1 MFLCLF
7 ALLISS
13 KTIAQNGI
21 FFQAVAR
28 DNFSNPAKDR
38 IIYVQTAISQ
48 TTAEGP
54 KVLIENF
61 QTNTDGTGVFSIS
74 IGQGSRIGGTA
85 ASLNAIDWANGPYF
99 INLKISIRPVGPAT
113 SWDYNKEWINLGSTP
128 FGTVPYALYAGK
140 VAGME
145 NKLNI
150 SDTAK
155 MLAPYA
161 NTARSSFDST
171 SLSNRINA
179 KANTI
184 DVANSLS
191 LKANESDVTALLA
204 NKENASKKSLA
215 TDLGGAASS
224 DVLYPSQKAVKTY
237 VDAQVAT
244 ATIADADANTKGKIK
259 LAGDLAG
266 TAALPTVPGLALKA
280 NTTDVT
286 AALTLK
292 EDATNKSIV
301 TTLGTSDILYPTQKA
316 VKTYVDAQIATA
328 TIADADANTKGK
340 IKLAGDLAGTA
351 ALPTVPGLALKAN
364 ATDVTAAL
372 TLKEDATN
380 KSIVTTLGTSDVLF
394 PTQNAVKTYVDAKVA
409 TASISDADANT
420 KGKIQLAGDLG
431 GTASLPTVPGLA
443 LKANA
448 TDVTTALAA
457 KANSSDVNTALDL
470 KENLLN
476 KSFNV
481 ATDGTSDIKYPSAK
495 AVKTYVTDAI
505 AANTISVTAPL
516 SKSGNTISIGQATGS
531 VNGYLSLS
539 DWTAFNNK
547 IDATQK
553 AANNGVATLGNDGK
567 IPSNQIPSVSFQS
580 ANVVTSEAN
589 MLALSGAVV
598 GSIAIRTDVN
608 KNFVLSALPAI
619 TLVNWIQL
627 ATPNSV
633 TSVNGSAGPNVT
645 LTSNN
650 VAEGSTNQYYT
661 DARTRG
667 ALSATTPLV
676 FNNGTGAFSMPQA
689 TTGADGFLSATDWN
703 TFNNKQNTLTAGNDY
718 VSPNA
723 AIIGA
728 TKTKI
733 SFDAKGLVTAGVDA
747 TTADIAPSTDRNYV
761 TDAKQ
766 TVITNTSGTNSGD
779 ETSSTI
785 KTKLGI
791 TTLSGSN
798 TGDQTITLSGDVTG
812 TGTGTFIATLANTAV
827 TAGAYGSSTAIPTF
841 TVDAKGRLTAASTAS
856 VVADAG
862 TLTGNTIA
870 SNVTASSLTSVGT
883 ITSGTWNGTT
893 IALANG
899 GTGATTAAGALTNL
913 GAEAIANKS
922 TNIITDAASTTKYP
936 SIKLIKDYVDAQTA
950 AAGVADGSITSAKI
964 KDGDIVNADV
974 SNTAA
979 IAYSKLNLTASIIN
993 GDLAGSITASKLV
1006 GTDIATVGTITAG
1019 TWSGTTIAI
1028 ANGGTGA
1035 TTTASALTNL
1045 GAEAIANKST
1055 NITTDAASTTM
1066 YPSVKLI
1073 KDYVDAQIT
1082 AAAVADGSITSA
1094 KIADGT
1100 ITTTDISGNAGI
1112 TNGQLANSSITM
1124 GTTAIALGTFTT
1136 TIAGLTS
1143 VSSTGFTGELTGNAA
1158 TTTKLATGRTIAI
1171 TGDISYTS
1179 PTFDG
1184 SGNVTA
1190 AATIGAG
1197 VVTNAM
1203 LAGSIDAATKL
1214 TGVLPVANGGTGA
1227 ADVAA
1232 ARTNLG
1238 LGTAATSS
1246 IADFSAP
1253 LTFSAPIARSIN
1265 AISIPAASSSVNGYL
1280 SSTDWSSFN
1289 NKIDGS
1295 KIAANNGV
1303 ASLGADGKIPS
1314 SQIPAISFSTVDV
1327 VADQTA
1333 MLALTGKVAGAIVV
1347 NTAASK
1353 NYVLNNAASPS
1364 VIGSW
1369 TELATPASIS
1379 SVNGKSGL
1387 SVSIGTDD
1395 IAEGTTNKYFSNV
1408 QARNAISA
1416 SAPLAYN
1423 AGTGVVSLATLP
1435 AANGGTGLTAVGTNG
1450 QILTSNGTNLVWSN
1464 PSATIG
1470 AATNASNLSGGAAGS
1485 IPYQTATNI
1494 TDFLAVGTDG
1504 QVLKLSGGLPT
1515 WSAAPATGMTSLNG
1529 STSSVQTFATPGTSG
1544 TAPAWSTAS
1553 GAHTLNLPMASAT
1566 SVTAGLLSKADY
1578 DVFNAKQTALTA
1590 GSGISIA
1597 SGTISATGLTTSNLS
1612 SSAAIVNG
1620 QLANSATTIGTTSI
1634 ALGASATT
1642 IAGLTSVS
1650 STGFTGALTGNA
1662 STATKLAA
1670 TKNINGIAFDGSAD
1684 VTIAAAAGTLTGTT
1698 LAANVVS
1705 SSLTTIG
1712 TLTAGAVPYSLL
1724 TGTVPT
1730 WNQNTTGNATTATTA
1745 GNITATTNTT
1755 LTSLANLATV
1765 GTITSGT
1772 WSGTTIAIANGG
1784 TGLTTVGSNGQVLS
1798 SNGTTITW
1806 SNPAAT
1812 GITAINGITSG
1823 TQTLTVG
1830 TSGTAP
1836 VFSSSSSTHTLNL
1849 PMASATSVTAGLL
1862 SKADYDVFNAKQA
1875 ALTAGSGISI
1885 TSGTISA
1892 TGLTTSNL
1900 SASAAIVNG
1909 QLANSSTTIGT
1920 TSIALGASATTIA
1933 GLTSVTSTGFTGALT
1948 GNASTATALS
1958 TGRTIST
1965 TGDVTYTSGALDGTS
1980 NVTGSATLTNT
1991 SVTAGNY
1998 GSSTAIP
2005 TFTVDAKGRL
2015 TAAGTVGITAGVSS
2029 LDYTSAT
2036 TYAAGGTI
2044 SGTAL
2049 TLAAANGTN
2058 PGLVSVVAQTIAG
2071 AKTFSSDL
2079 TVNGLKVGR
2088 GAGQISTNTAVGN
2101 DALNT
2106 NATGTGNTAIGA
2118 SALKASTGGDNTAL
2132 GYNTLLANTSGSNN
2146 VGIGVLAGANNI
2158 TGGYNISIGKQA
2170 MQQNTSGGTNIAVG
2184 AGAID
2189 FMTSGNNNT
2198 VLGGFAGRYY
2208 GSGMSSN
2215 YTTTMSN
2222 SILIGYDTRPK
2233 LNSGS
2238 DEIVIGNSTIGNG
2251 SNTVTIGN
2259 GSNTKTYLTGDLSL
2273 TGSITSGTWSGTTIA
2288 IANGGTG
2295 ATTKNFVDLSSS
2307 QTISG
2312 TKTFNDY
2319 LTIASTTSSSSTASG
2334 AFIVGGGVGIGGAIY
2349 AGSIQSTPIGST
2361 TASTGAFTTLT
2372 TSGAATLGSTLNVTG
2387 AGTFSS
2393 TLAAGAST
2401 LASATITGN
2410 ETVGGTLGV
2419 TGATTLGSTL
2429 VVTGAGTFS
2438 STLAAGAST
2447 LASATITGNETVGGT
2462 LEVTGAT
2469 TLTSVTA
2476 TGAATFSST
2485 VKISTGGA
2493 AGKVLTS
2500 DATGLATWQ
2509 NSGGSITTMSATG
2522 TATSTASYIIFT
2534 GSTAGA
2540 TITIPSAVTLGAGR
2554 ELTIKNVASVSVSI
2568 ASAGGNLIQDNL
2580 TLSATTAALGIEP
2593 SNNWMKLVS
2602 DGTNWYIMRALF

>member
-1 MFLCLF
+1 MSNKLLFFCLF
-7 ALLISS
+7 ALLVSS
-13 KTIAQNGI
+13 KTFAQNGI

-38 IIYVQTAISQ
+38 IIYVQTTISQ

-74 IGQGSRIGGTA
+74 IGQGARIGGTA
-85 ASLNAIDWANGPYF
+85 ASLNTIDWAKGPYF

-113 SWDYNKEWINLGSTP
+113 AWDYNKEWINLGSTP
-128 FGTVPYALYAGK
+128 FGTVPYALYAGN
-140 VAGME
+140 VAGLE

-150 SDTAK
+150 LDTAK
-155 MLAPYA
+155 MLAPYVNLMA
-161 NTARSSFDST
+161 KSSFDST

-179 KANTI
+179 KANTS
-184 DVANSLS
+184 DVTNSLS

-204 NKENASKKSLA
+204 NKENASKKSVA
-215 TDLGGAASS
+215 TDLGGSASS
-224 DVLYPSQKAVKTY
+224 DVLYPTQKAVKTYVDEQVATATIADADANTKGKIKLAGDLGGTAALPTVPGLAFKANATDVTAALTLKEDATNKSIVTTLGRSDILYPTQNAVKTY

-301 TTLGTSDILYPTQKA
+301 TTLGTSDVLY
-316 VKTYVDAQIATA
+316 
-328 TIADADANTKGK
+328 
-340 IKLAGDLAGTA
+340 
-351 ALPTVPGLALKAN
+351 
-364 ATDVTAAL
+364 
-372 TLKEDATN
+372 
-380 KSIVTTLGTSDVLF
+380 

-409 TASISDADANT
+409 TANITDADANT

-495 AVKTYVTDAI
+495 AVKIYVTDAI

-516 SKSGNTISIGQATGS
+516 SKSGNTIGIGQATGS
-531 VNGYLSLS
+531 ANGYLSLS
-539 DWTAFNNK
+539 DWTTFNNK

-598 GSIAIRTDVN
+598 GSIAIRTDEN
-608 KNFVLSALPAI
+608 KNFVLSALPAT
-619 TLVNWIQL
+619 TLINWIQL
-627 ATPNSV
+627 ASPNSV

-645 LTSNN
+645 LTSND
-650 VAEGSTNQYYT
+650 VSEGSTNKYYT

-676 FNNGTGAFSMPQA
+676 LNNGTGAFSMPQA

-703 TFNNKQNTLTAGNDY
+703 TFKNKQNTLTAGNDY

-733 SFDAKGLVTAGVDA
+733 SFDAKGLVTAGTDA

-798 TGDQTITLSGDVTG
+798 TGDQTITLTGDVTG

-883 ITSGTWNGTT
+883 ITNGTWNGTT

-899 GTGATTAAGALTNL
+899 GTGATTATAALTNL

-922 TNIITDAASTTKYP
+922 TNITTDAASTTKYP

-1035 TTTASALTNL
+1035 TTAAAALTNL

-1055 NITTDAASTTM
+1055 NITTDAASTTK
-1066 YPSVKLI
+1066 YPSIKLI
-1073 KDYVDAQIT
+1073 KDYVDAQIS

-1100 ITTTDISGNAGI
+1100 ITTTDISGTAGI
-1112 TNGQLANSSITM
+1112 TNEQ
-1124 GTTAIALGTFTT
+1124 
-1136 TIAGLTS
+1136 
-1143 VSSTGFTGELTGNAA
+1143 
-1158 TTTKLATGRTIAI
+1158 
-1171 TGDISYTS
+1171 
-1179 PTFDG
+1179 
-1184 SGNVTA
+1184 
-1190 AATIGAG
+1190 
-1197 VVTNAM
+1197 

-1214 TGVLPVANGGTGA
+1214 IGVLPVANGGTGA
-1227 ADVAA
+1227 ATVAA

-1347 NTAASK
+1347 NTAANK
-1353 NYVLNNAASPS
+1353 NYVLNNAATPS

-1387 SVSIGTDD
+1387 SVSIATDD

-1416 SAPLAYN
+1416 AAPLAYN

-1485 IPYQTATNI
+1485 IPYQTATNT

-1544 TAPAWSTAS
+1544 TAPAWSTAT
-1553 GAHTLNLPMASAT
+1553 GAHTLNIPMASAT

-1578 DVFNAKQTALTA
+1578 DVFNAKQATLSSTSLTVGTTSIALGATATTLAGLTSVTSTGFTGALTGNASTATKLAATKNINGIAFDGSADVTIAAAAGTLSGTTLAANVVSSSLTTIGTLTA
-1590 GSGISIA
+1590 GAVPYSLLTGTVPIWNQNTTGNATTATTAGNITATTNATLTSLASLATVGTIT
-1597 SGTISATGLTTSNLS
+1597 SGTWSGTTIAIANGGTGATTAVAALTNLGAEAITNKSTNITTDAASTTKYPSIKLIKDYVDAQTAAAGVADGSITSLKIADGTITTTDIS
-1612 SSAAIVNG
+1612 SSAGITNT
-1620 QLANSATTIGTTSI
+1620 QLANSSTTIGTTSI
-1634 ALGASATT
+1634 ALGSSATT
-1642 IAGLTSVS
+1642 IAGLTSVT

-1712 TLTAGAVPYSLL
+1712 TLTAGAVPYTLL
-1724 TGTVPT
+1724 TGTVTT

-1772 WSGTTIAIANGG
+1772 WSGTTIAIAKGG
-1784 TGLTTVGSNGQVLS
+1784 TGLTTVGSNGQLLS
-1798 SNGTTITW
+1798 SNGTTISW

-1812 GITAINGITSG
+1812 GITAINSITSG

-1836 VFSSSSSTHTLNL
+1836 AFSSATSTHTLNI

-1862 SKADYDVFNAKQA
+1862 SKAEYDVFNAKQA

-1885 TSGTISA
+1885 VSGTISA

-1900 SASAAIVNG
+1900 SSSAAIVNG
-1909 QLANSSTTIGT
+1909 QLANSATTIGT
-1920 TSIALGASATTIA
+1920 TAISLGASSTTLA

-1948 GNASTATALS
+1948 GNASTATKLAATKNINGIAFDGSADVTIAAAAGTL
-1958 TGRTIST
+1958 TGTTLAANVVSSSLTTIGTLTAGAVPYTLLTGTVTTWNQNT
-1965 TGDVTYTSGALDGTS
+1965 TGNATTATTAGNITATTNTTLTSLANLATVGTITSGTWSATTIDIAHGG
-1980 NVTGSATLTNT
+1980 TGSATQNFVDLTT
-1991 SVTAGNY
+1991 
-1998 GSSTAIP
+1998 
-2005 TFTVDAKGRL
+2005 
-2015 TAAGTVGITAGVSS
+2015 
-2029 LDYTSAT
+2029 
-2036 TYAAGGTI
+2036 
-2044 SGTAL
+2044 
-2049 TLAAANGTN
+2049 
-2058 PGLVSVVAQTIAG
+2058 AQTIAG
-2071 AKTFSSDL
+2071 AKIF
-2079 TVNGLKVGR
+2079 N
-2088 GAGQISTNTAVGN
+2088 
-2101 DALNT
+2101 
-2106 NATGTGNTAIGA
+2106 GNTSISG
-2118 SALKASTGGDNTAL
+2118 
-2132 GYNTLLANTSGSNN
+2132 ANT
-2146 VGIGVLAGANNI
+2146 
-2158 TGGYNISIGKQA
+2158 
-2170 MQQNTSGGTNIAVG
+2170 
-2184 AGAID
+2184 
-2189 FMTSGNNNT
+2189 F
-2198 VLGGFAGRYY
+2198 
-2208 GSGMSSN
+2208 
-2215 YTTTMSN
+2215 
-2222 SILIGYDTRPK
+2222 
-2233 LNSGS
+2233 
-2238 DEIVIGNSTIGNG
+2238 IV
-2251 SNTVTIGN
+2251 
-2259 GSNTKTYLTGDLSL
+2259 
-2273 TGSITSGTWSGTTIA
+2273 
-2288 IANGGTG
+2288 GTG
-2295 ATTKNFVDLSSS
+2295 ATAL
-2307 QTISG
+2307 
-2312 TKTFNDY
+2312 
-2319 LTIASTTSSSSTASG
+2319 
-2334 AFIVGGGVGIGGAIY
+2334 GGA
-2349 AGSIQSTPIGST
+2349 
-2361 TASTGAFTTLT
+2361 
-2372 TSGAATLGSTLNVTG
+2372 LGVTG
-2387 AGTFSS
+2387 ATTLSS
-2393 TLAAGAST
+2393 TLSAGAST
-2401 LASATITGN
+2401 LASASITGN

-2419 TGATTLGSTL
+2419 TGATTLSSTLSAGASTLASASITGNETVGGTLGVSGATTLSSTSAHGGAATFSSTVNVTGATTLGSTL
-2429 VVTGAGTFS
+2429 NVTGAGTFS
-2438 STLAAGAST
+2438 STLSAGAST
-2447 LASATITGNETVGGT
+2447 LASASITGNETVGGT
-2462 LEVTGAT
+2462 LGVTGATTLSSTSAHTGAATFASTVGVTGAT

-2485 VKISTGGA
+2485 VTIPTGAGANKIL
-2493 AGKVLTS
+2493 VS
-2500 DATGLATWQ
+2500 DANGNATWQ
-2509 NSGGSITTMSATG
+2509 SGVSTLATK
-2522 TATSTASYIIFT
+2522 TASYTLTVNDNYIIIGTAAATGQTFT
-2534 GSTAGA
+2534 LPTAVGFAGKEFTIKNLSAFSVAIA
-2540 TITIPSAVTLGAGR
+2540 TTSAQYIIQDNSAVT
-2554 ELTIKNVASVSVSI
+2554 T
-2568 ASAGGNLIQDNL
+2568 
-2580 TLSATTAALGIEP
+2580 TTANIGIES
-2593 SNNWMKLVS
+2593 SNNWIKVIS
-2602 DGTNWYIMRALF
+2602 DGTSWIAFRALF

>member
-1 MFLCLF
+1 MSNKLLFFCLF
-7 ALLISS
+7 ALLVSS
-13 KTIAQNGI
+13 KTFAQNGI

-38 IIYVQTAISQ
+38 MIYIQTTISQ

-113 SWDYNKEWINLGSTP
+113 AWDYTKEWINLGSTP
-128 FGTVPYALYAGK
+128 FGTVPYALYAGN
-140 VAGME
+140 VAGLE

-161 NTARSSFDST
+161 NMARSSFDSS

-215 TDLGGAASS
+215 TDLGGSASS
-224 DVLYPSQKAVKTY
+224 DILYPTQNAVKTY

-244 ATIADADANTKGKIK
+244 ATIADAD
-259 LAGDLAG
+259 
-266 TAALPTVPGLALKA
+266 V
-280 NTTDVT
+280 
-286 AALTLK
+286 
-292 EDATNKSIV
+292 
-301 TTLGTSDILYPTQKA
+301 
-316 VKTYVDAQIATA
+316 
-328 TIADADANTKGK
+328 NTKGK

-364 ATDVTAAL
+364 ATEVTAAL

-380 KSIVTTLGTSDVLF
+380 KSTVTTLGASDVLF
-394 PTQNAVKTYVDAKVA
+394 PTQRAVKTYVDAQLVS
-409 TASISDADANT
+409 ASISDADANT
-420 KGKIQLAGDLG
+420 KGKIQLAGDLA
-431 GTASLPTVPGLA
+431 GTAALPTVPGLA

-448 TDVTTALAA
+448 TDVTNALAA
-457 KANSSDVNTALDL
+457 KANSSDVTTALDL

-495 AVKTYVTDAI
+495 AVKTYVVDAI

-531 VNGYLSLS
+531 VNGYVSSS
-539 DWTAFNNK
+539 DWTTFNNK

-580 ANVVTSEAN
+580 ANVVTSETN

-598 GSIAIRTDVN
+598 GSIAIRTDEN
-608 KNFVLSALPAI
+608 KNFVLSALPAT
-619 TLVNWIQL
+619 TLINWIQL
-627 ATPNSV
+627 ASPNSV

-667 ALSATTPLV
+667 ALSASTPLV
-676 FNNGTGAFSMPQA
+676 FNNGTGAFSMAQA

-703 TFNNKQNTLTAGNDY
+703 TFKNKQNTLTAGNDY

-798 TGDQTITLSGDVTG
+798 TGDQTITLTGDVTG
-812 TGTGTFIATLANTAV
+812 TGTGTFAATLANTAV

-841 TVDAKGRLTAASTAS
+841 TVDAKGRVTTASTAS
-856 VVADAG
+856 IVADAG

-899 GTGATTAAGALTNL
+899 GTGATTATGALTNL

-993 GDLAGSITASKLV
+993 GDLAGSITASKFV

-1019 TWSGTTIAI
+1019 TWNGTTIAL

-1035 TTTASALTNL
+1035 TTATAALTNL

-1055 NITTDAASTTM
+1055 NITTDAASTTK
-1066 YPSVKLI
+1066 YPSIKLI
-1073 KDYVDAQIT
+1073 KDYVDAQT
-1082 AAAVADGSITSA
+1082 
-1094 KIADGT
+1094 
-1100 ITTTDISGNAGI
+1100 AGI
-1112 TNGQLANSSITM
+1112 TNGQLANSSITV
-1124 GTTAIALGTFTT
+1124 GTTAIALGASAT

-1158 TTTKLATGRTIAI
+1158 TATKLATARTIAI

-1190 AATIGAG
+1190 AATIGTG

-1203 LAGSIDAATKL
+1203 LAGSIDAATKMA
-1214 TGVLPVANGGTGA
+1214 GVLPVANGGTGA
-1227 ADVAA
+1227 ATVAA

-1265 AISIPAASSSVNGYL
+1265 AISIPAASSSVDGYL

-1295 KIAANNGV
+1295 KRAAINGV

-1387 SVSIGTDD
+1387 SVSLGTDD

-1544 TAPAWSTAS
+1544 TAPAWSTAT
-1553 GAHTLNLPMASAT
+1553 GAHTLNIPMASAT

-1578 DVFNAKQTALTA
+1578 DVFNAKQAALTA

-1684 VTIAAAAGTLTGTT
+1684 ITIAAAAGTLTGTTLAANVISSSLATVGTITSGTWNGTTIALANGGTGATTAAAALTNLGAEAVANKSINITTDAASTTKYPSVKLIKDYVDAQTAAAGVADGSITSAKIADGTITTTDISSSAGITNTQLANSSTTIGTTSIALGSSATTIAGLTSVSSTGFTGALTGNASTATKLAATKNINGIAFDGSADITIAAAAGTLTGTT

-1772 WSGTTIAIANGG
+1772 WSGTTIAIAKGG

-1798 SNGTTITW
+1798 SNGTTISW

-1812 GITAINGITSG
+1812 GITTINGITSG

-1830 TSGTAP
+1830 TTGTAP
-1836 VFSSSSSTHTLNL
+1836 AFSSASSTHTLNIPL
-1849 PMASATSVTAGLL
+1849 ASTTSVTAGLL
-1862 SKADYDVFNAKQA
+1862 SNADWTTFNNKQT

-1885 TSGTISA
+1885 NAGTISA

-1900 SASAAIVNG
+1900 SSTAGITNA
-1909 QLANSSTTIGT
+1909 QLAG
-1920 TSIALGASATTIA
+1920 SIAASK
-1933 GLTSVTSTGFTGALT
+1933 LV
-1948 GNASTATALS
+1948 
-1958 TGRTIST
+1958 
-1965 TGDVTYTSGALDGTS
+1965 GTD
-1980 NVTGSATLTNT
+1980 
-1991 SVTAGNY
+1991 
-1998 GSSTAIP
+1998 II
-2005 TFTVDAKGRL
+2005 
-2015 TAAGTVGITAGVSS
+2015 TVGT
-2029 LDYTSAT
+2029 
-2036 TYAAGGTI
+2036 
-2044 SGTAL
+2044 
-2049 TLAAANGTN
+2049 
-2058 PGLVSVVAQTIAG
+2058 
-2071 AKTFSSDL
+2071 
-2079 TVNGLKVGR
+2079 
-2088 GAGQISTNTAVGN
+2088 
-2101 DALNT
+2101 
-2106 NATGTGNTAIGA
+2106 
-2118 SALKASTGGDNTAL
+2118 
-2132 GYNTLLANTSGSNN
+2132 
-2146 VGIGVLAGANNI
+2146 
-2158 TGGYNISIGKQA
+2158 
-2170 MQQNTSGGTNIAVG
+2170 
-2184 AGAID
+2184 
-2189 FMTSGNNNT
+2189 
-2198 VLGGFAGRYY
+2198 
-2208 GSGMSSN
+2208 
-2215 YTTTMSN
+2215 
-2222 SILIGYDTRPK
+2222 
-2233 LNSGS
+2233 
-2238 DEIVIGNSTIGNG
+2238 
-2251 SNTVTIGN
+2251 
-2259 GSNTKTYLTGDLSL
+2259 
-2273 TGSITSGTWSGTTIA
+2273 ITSGTWSGTTIA
-2288 IANGGTG
+2288 VANGGTG
-2295 ATTKNFVDLSSS
+2295 ATTAAGAKINLGLVIGTDVLAYRTFGSAANSNTTNFVGANLSITGATKTKITYGANGLVTAGADATTADIAASTNKNYVTDVQSGVLSNTSGTNTGDQTITLTGDVTGSGTGSFATTVGKINGTSLSSLTTGILKNTTSTGIPSIAVAGTDYQAPYANLTNIGSLSNSTGYLKNTGTGTFTYVGSITDADLSTIATAGKISNSATTATNANTASAIVARDASGNFTAGTITGTLSGTATNVSGIVAIANGGTGSSTQNFVDLTTA

-2312 TKTFNDY
+2312 AKIFNGN
-2319 LTIASTTSSSSTASG
+2319 TSISG
-2334 AFIVGGGVGIGGAIY
+2334 ANTLTVGTGTTTLGGA
-2349 AGSIQSTPIGST
+2349 
-2361 TASTGAFTTLT
+2361 
-2372 TSGAATLGSTLNVTG
+2372 
-2387 AGTFSS
+2387 
-2393 TLAAGAST
+2393 
-2401 LASATITGN
+2401 
-2410 ETVGGTLGV
+2410 LGV
-2419 TGATTLGSTL
+2419 TGATTLSSTSAH
-2429 VVTGAGTFS
+2429 TGAATF
-2438 STLAAGAST
+2438 AST
-2447 LASATITGNETVGGT
+2447 VG
-2462 LEVTGAT
+2462 VTGAT

-2485 VKISTGGA
+2485 VTIPTGAGANKIL
-2493 AGKVLTS
+2493 VS
-2500 DATGLATWQ
+2500 DASGNATW
-2509 NSGGSITTMSATG
+2509 NANPNAAFRIASTATDNISAT
-2522 TATSTASYIIFT
+2522 TDKYVIYTY
-2534 GSTAGA
+2534 AGA
-2540 TITIPSAVTLGAGR
+2540 GTITLPAVTAAMSGK
-2554 ELTIKNVASVSVSI
+2554 EIIIKNVSNYNVTINTTSSQAIIVDFANI
-2568 ASAGGNLIQDNL
+2568 AATSAIIGVE
-2580 TLSATTAALGIEP
+2580 A
-2593 SNNWMKLVS
+2593 SNNWIKLIA
-2602 DGTNWYIMRALF
+2602 DGTNTRWIAFRALF